1 MSGAKELAE
10 ARALRTEA
18 WAQVRGDVDRLRDG
32 LDHKPIGQRIKE
44 RATDEVVDALD
55 TARDVAGENK
65 TVIGL
70 TVAALVGWLFRRP
83 ITEQVQEWLDR

>member
-1 MSGAKELAE
+1 MTEAEQLAE

-18 WAQVRGDVDRLRDG
+18 WALVRGDVERLRDG
-32 LDHKPIGQRIKE
+32 LADKPIAQRIKE
-44 RATDEVVDALD
+44 RAADEFVDAID

-70 TVAALVGWLFRRP
+70 TATALIGWFFRRP
-83 ITEQVQEWLDR
+83 IIALAQKWLGH

>member
-1 MSGAKELAE
+1 MSDAKQLSD

-18 WAQVRGDVDRLRDG
+18 WAQVRGDVERLRDG
-32 LDHKPIGQRIKE
+32 LDDKSIGQRIKE
-44 RATDEVVDALD
+44 RATDEVVDAID

-83 ITEQVQEWLDR
+83 IGELVQDMLDR